1 MFKLT
6 ARISLLLQQ
15 AHMAAFGLYFTSTLK
30 GLNFSTKM
38 PQKISNQIF
47 FYTSSQIQHSSFCL
61 LPLLL

>member
-15 AHMAAFGLYFTSTLK
+15 AHMATFGLYFTSTLK

-47 FYTSSQIQHSSFCL
+47 FYTSSQIQHSFCL